1 MKSSDSP
8 RTEPSTPKISLT
20 DRLDEIDEISS
31 LHLDKI
37 EEEDR
42 IDNMSIFLDSIFVM

>member
-8 RTEPSTPKISLT
+8 RTEPSTPKINLT
-20 DRLDEIDEISS
+20 ERLDEIDEISS

-37 EEEDR
+37 EE
-42 IDNMSIFLDSIFVM
+42 